1 MIRIA
6 LGLWLSWVTLA
17 LAAPVPVKTG
27 EHNGFTRL
35 VIDYGKAVQWQVGRT
50 DDGYE
55 LRVEGGQP
63 DYDFT
68 DSFKIIGA
76 SRLVSLWADQD
87 SGSLRIGV
95 ACQCHA
101 IPFEFREGI
110 VVIDL
115 RNGPPPKG
123 SSFEDRLPDLQP
135 QAPKPEPAPAQTV
148 GPSYDWQTDTIAKL
162 AGRQMTPAPQTTQ
175 PELVSRTALDAL
187 RDTLIGQISEGASQG
202 LIKIAPLK
210 LRKPEDVALDSPP
223 KPQIDQNARLQGDTK
238 SGADTAFSALR
249 SSLGELPA
257 ISISKGEP
265 DHQSLGAKGE
275 TCLDAEAL
283 DFNAWRG
290 DAPVADEMQRATQNI
305 IGEFDHLDP
314 KALTNAVQF
323 YLSLGFGAEAKQL
336 IKAFP
341 SELPQVPMWQ
351 ALADLVDGEAEPQA
365 YFRGQM
371 GCDTPAALWAI
382 LENSKVSKGD
392 FVNRDAAYLAF
403 SDLPI
408 DLRRA
413 LGPRLAD
420 RFLAMGDDVSVTR
433 IRAAIL
439 RAPGEA
445 GPELTL
451 MDASIDMRD
460 GEPAAAEQKLQGMV
474 DTPGPSS
481 GDALV
486 ALIEAKVA
494 QNLPVDKEL
503 VDILQS
509 MVNERNNTAQSA
521 PTRRALVLA
530 QAASGNFAVALK
542 GSAEQPDLEQTV
554 WRILS
559 RLGTDD
565 AILSNAVLADSS
577 RMPLVDR
584 ETGLKLATRLL
595 DLGLPEAA
603 RRWLQDEAGMD
614 PLLLAKIDLARQ
626 DAPAAIRLLSDQV
639 SPEALSLQAA
649 ALQQLGENAKAA
661 KAFAESGDTGAAL
674 QASKHAQNWQDL
686 RQKGSGNWQALAEVA
701 TTTEQTSALTTTP
714 LAYGK
719 NLLEQTAA
727 TRASVQALL
736 QQVTPP

>member
-1 MIRIA
+1 MIKIA
-6 LGLWLSWVTLA
+6 LCLWLAWVTLA
-17 LAAPVPVKTG
+17 FAAPVPVKTG

-35 VIDYGKAVQWQVGRT
+35 VIDYDEAVEWQVGRT

-55 LRVEGGQP
+55 LRVEGEQP
-63 DYDFT
+63 EYDFT
-68 DSFKIIGA
+68 DSFKIIGT

-123 SSFEDRLPDLQP
+123 SLFEDRLPDLQP
-135 QAPKPEPAPAQTV
+135 QAPLPDPVPARAA
-148 GPSYDWQTDTIAKL
+148 GPRYDWQLDTIAKL
-162 AGRQMTPAPQTTQ
+162 SGRQLMPAAQTTQ
-175 PELVSRTALDAL
+175 PELVSPTALDAL

-210 LRKPEDVALDSPP
+210 LRKPEGIGLDSPSNP
-223 KPQIDQNARLQGDTK
+223 EIDQDAQLQDETK
-238 SGADTAFSALR
+238 PVIDTAVSALR
-249 SSLGELPA
+249 SSLRELPA
-257 ISISKGEP
+257 ISISKGEA
-265 DHQSLGAKGE
+265 DHQNLGAKGE
-275 TCLDAEAL
+275 TCLEAEAL
-283 DFNAWRG
+283 DFTAWRG

-305 IGEFDHLDP
+305 IGEFDLVDP
-314 KALTNAVQF
+314 KALTSAVQF

-336 IKAFP
+336 LKAFP

-382 LENSKVSKGD
+382 LENRKVSKGD

-413 LGPRLAD
+413 LGPSLTD

-445 GPELTL
+445 SPELTL
-451 MDASIDMRD
+451 MDASIDMHD
-460 GEPAAAEQKLQGMV
+460 GDPAAAEQKLQDMV
-474 DTPGPSS
+474 NTPGPSS
-481 GDALV
+481 DDALV

-494 QNLPVDKEL
+494 QNLPVDKVL
-503 VDILQS
+503 VDTLQS
-509 MVNERNNTAQSA
+509 MVNERDNTAQAA
-521 PTRRALVLA
+521 PTRRALILA
-530 QAASGNFAVALK
+530 QAASGNFPVALQ
-542 GSAEQPDLEQTV
+542 GAVEQPELERTV
-554 WRILS
+554 WRILA

-565 AILSNAVLADSS
+565 AILSNAVLGDTGTI
-577 RMPLVDR
+577 PLVDR
-584 ETGLKLATRLL
+584 ETGLKLATRLF

-603 RRWLQDEAGMD
+603 RRWLQDETGID

-626 DAPAAIRLLSDQV
+626 DANAALSLLSEQA

-649 ALQQLGENAKAA
+649 ALQKLGENAKAA
-661 KAFAESGDTGAAL
+661 KAFAESGDSVAAL
-674 QASKHAQNWQDL
+674 QASMHAQNWQDL
-686 RQKGSGNWQALAEVA
+686 RQKGTGNWQALAEVA
-701 TTTEQTSALTTTP
+701 TTTEQASVLVTTP

-719 NLLEQTAA
+719 DLLDQTAA
-727 TRASVQALL
+727 TRAAIQALL